1 MYPSVGVVYAK
12 STSLSKNLKDAANKV
27 DSLRRTWTKKN
38 SGDDEIIYD
47 RLEYIS
53 SIISRVHREI
63 GDLGDVIG
71 EKVEPEKIKVPD
83 TVTLTFK
90 EFMFL
95 QSVFI
100 SYTQGITGD
109 IGCFD
114 HDAIDEPGSS
124 AINEPKI
131 KSQ

>member
-12 STSLSKNLKDAANKV
+12 STSLSASLKDAANKV

-38 SGDDEIIYD
+38 SGDDEIVYD
-47 RLEYIS
+47 SLEHIS
-53 SIISRVHREI
+53 SMISRVHREI

-71 EKVEPEKIKVPD
+71 EEVEPEKIKVPD

-95 QSVFI
+95 QSVFM
-100 SYTQGITGD
+100 SYTEGITGD
-109 IGCFD
+109 LGFFD
-114 HDAIDEPGSS
+114 HDAIDEP
-124 AINEPKI
+124 KI

>member
-12 STSLSKNLKDAANKV
+12 STSLSKSLKDAANKV
-27 DSLRRTWTKKN
+27 DFLRRTWTKKN
-38 SGDDEIIYD
+38 AGDDEIVYD
-47 RLEYIS
+47 HLEHIS

-63 GDLGDVIG
+63 GNLGDVIG
-71 EKVEPEKIKVPD
+71 EEVEPEKIKVPD
-83 TVTLTFK
+83 TVTLTSK

-100 SYTQGITGD
+100 SYTMGITGEVV
-109 IGCFD
+109 GCVD
-114 HDAIDEPGSS
+114 HDAIDEP
-124 AINEPKI
+124 KI

>member
-12 STSLSKNLKDAANKV
+12 STSLSKSLKDAANKV

-47 RLEYIS
+47 RLEHIS
-53 SIISRVHREI
+53 SMISRVHKEI
-63 GDLGDVIG
+63 RNLGDVIG
-71 EKVEPEKIKVPD
+71 EEVEPERITVPD

-100 SYTQGITGD
+100 SYTQGITGEVEYA
-109 IGCFD
+109 D
-114 HDAIDEPGSS
+114 HDAIDEP
-124 AINEPKI
+124 KL